1 MVSSESRGTC
11 LILLIN
17 GLPAKHYTQ
26 CRKRRKN
33 GRVVGGR
40 REKERIKG
48 KFACVFRNFTDFKV
62 SNIYYWK
69 KDKRKISSPIKYIYL
84 LLIKEVPPSK
94 QLFYYLNTPWYS
106 SGHNNKLLICILSSY
121 IIKAVFWNI
130 IFTSIL

>member
-1 MVSSESRGTC
+1 MDCLPSIIPSVGKEGRMEGWLGGEERRKELKENLLVYSGIS
-11 LILLIN
+11 LILKYLTFIT
-17 GLPAKHYTQ
+17 G
-26 CRKRRKN
+26 
-33 GRVVGGR
+33 
-40 REKERIKG
+40 
-48 KFACVFRNFTDFKV
+48 
-62 SNIYYWK
+62 K